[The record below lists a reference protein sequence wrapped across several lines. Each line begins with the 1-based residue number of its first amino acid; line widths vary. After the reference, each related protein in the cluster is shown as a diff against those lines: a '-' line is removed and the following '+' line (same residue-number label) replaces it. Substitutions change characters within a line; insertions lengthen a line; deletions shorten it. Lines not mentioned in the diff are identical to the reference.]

1 MAKTKGEPI
10 ATSKPSKMA
19 KKPAVKETTENK
31 EAKETKEAKEPKKK
45 VAAVKEDKRLEKVQ
59 PKAKAEGG
67 DDKVEVSIEKKLI
80 ALYSLQQLDS
90 QVDKIRIIRGELP
103 LEVQD
108 LEDEIAGLETR
119 VENYIQETVEVE
131 KSITEKKTFIKDC
144 LALIKKYEDQ
154 QMNVRNNREYDSL
167 TKEIEFQNL
176 EIQLAEKR
184 IKEFLLSFDIKK
196 EEIDRFQKLL
206 ADRKNDLDIK
216 KNELDDIIAETEK
229 EEQDLITNTE
239 KNRKFIEERL
249 LTAYTR
255 IRKNAR
261 NGLAVVQ
268 IERDACGGC
277 FNKIPPQHQ
286 LDIRMHK
293 KIIVCEYCGRILV
306 DNEIVKSVH

>member
-1 MAKTKGEPI
+1 MAKTTNKPV
-10 ATSKPSKMA
+10 ATSKPSKLA
-19 KKPAVKETTENK
+19 KKPVEKTVAPRKVVAEKAEEVKEVKAAAKSPARSKSENI
-31 EAKETKEAKEPKKK
+31 
-45 VAAVKEDKRLEKVQ
+45 EDK
-59 PKAKAEGG
+59 G
-67 DDKVEVSIEKKLI
+67 EVTIEKRLI
-80 ALYSLQQLDS
+80 ALYSLQQIDS

-119 VENYIQETVEVE
+119 IDNYIQETVGLE
-131 KSITEKKTFIKDC
+131 KSVTEKKNVIKDC
-144 LALIKKYEDQ
+144 LTLIKKYEDQ

-184 IKEFLLSFDIKK
+184 IKEFQSALDAKTA
-196 EEIDRFQKLL
+196 EIEQYQKLL
-206 ADRKNDLDIK
+206 QDRKNDLEVK

-229 EEQDLITNTE
+229 EETDLITRSE
-239 KNRKFIEERL
+239 ENREYIEERL

-306 DNEIVKSVH
+306 DEGIVDLMN

>member
-45 VAAVKEDKRLEKVQ
+45 VAAVKEDKRVEKVQ

-154 QMNVRNNREYDSL
+154 QMNVRNNRDYDSL

>member
-1 MAKTKGEPI
+1 MAKTSKKPI
-10 ATSKPSKMA
+10 ATSKPLKTAKTVKKEPA
-19 KKPAVKETTENK
+19 KKVE
-31 EAKETKEAKEPKKK
+31 EPKKTTIK
-45 VAAVKEDKRLEKVQ
+45 KIKEVQVVESKKSVVKAPTNLNAESSDEK
-59 PKAKAEGG
+59 PEL
-67 DDKVEVSIEKKLI
+67 SIEKKLI
-80 ALYSLQQLDS
+80 TLYNLQQIDS
-90 QVDKIRIIRGELP
+90 QIDKIRIIRGELP

-119 VENYIQETVEVE
+119 VDNYIQETVVLE
-131 KSITEKKTFIKDC
+131 KFVLEKKNAIKDSQ
-144 LALIKKYEDQ
+144 LLIKKYEDQ

-176 EIQLAEKR
+176 EIQLSEKR
-184 IKEFLLSFDIKK
+184 IREYQQSLEAKRL
-196 EEIDRFQKLL
+196 EIEKFQKILQ
-206 ADRKNDLDIK
+206 DRKNDLEIKNSELEDIV
-216 KNELDDIIAETEK
+216 AETEK
-229 EEQDLITNTE
+229 EENDLIHKSE
-239 KNRKFIEERL
+239 ENRSYIEDRL
-249 LTAYTR
+249 ITAYTR

-306 DNEIVKSVH
+306 DEGIVNIVG

>member
-1 MAKTKGEPI
+1 MAKTKGEPV

-19 KKPAVKETTENK
+19 KKPA
-31 EAKETKEAKEPKKK
+31 AKETKETKPAAKEPKPP
-45 VAAVKEDKRLEKVQ
+45 VKGKDVKPVEKVQ
-59 PKAKAEGG
+59 SKAKRDSD
-67 DDKVEVSIEKKLI
+67 DDKVEVSNEKKLI
-80 ALYSLQQLDS
+80 ALYSLQQIDS

-119 VENYIQETVEVE
+119 VDNYIQETVAIE
-131 KSITEKKTFIKDC
+131 KSIAEKKTFIKDC
-144 LALIKKYEDQ
+144 HALIKKYEDQ

-184 IKEFLLSFDIKK
+184 IKEFQGTLETQK
-196 EEIDRFQKLL
+196 EEIERYQKVLSDRIT
-206 ADRKNDLDIK
+206 DLEIK

-229 EEQDLITNTE
+229 EEQDLITNSE
-239 KNRKFIEERL
+239 KNRKYIEERL

-306 DNEIVKSVH
+306 DDEIVNSVR